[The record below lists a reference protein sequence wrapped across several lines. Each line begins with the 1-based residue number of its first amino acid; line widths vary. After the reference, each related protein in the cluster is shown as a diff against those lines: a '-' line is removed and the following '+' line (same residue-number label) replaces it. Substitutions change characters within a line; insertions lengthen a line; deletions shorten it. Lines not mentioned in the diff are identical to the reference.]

1 MNHSD
6 FNNFLLKKIHKSV
19 QTERGTEQKRLKA
32 KLTVTQESAR
42 SFPETFG
49 VVHDSNDVG

>member
-1 MNHSD
+1 MNHND
-6 FNNFLLKKIHKSV
+6 FELIVLKKIHKSV

-49 VVHDSNDVG
+49 VVHDSNGVC